1 MKTEPVHYVI
11 LERRGVLAVDGAD
24 SRTFLQGLV
33 SNDVRRIAADR
44 AIYAALLTPQGKYL
58 HDFFMVAQDA
68 SILIDCEAERL
79 ADLQRRLGIFKL
91 RSDVTLTD
99 RSAALTVAALFGGDV
114 PGAFGLA
121 PEPGAATAFHGGVAY
136 MDPRLAIAGAR
147 AVLPSADATA
157 VLESAGFAPADA
169 QAYDRHRIHLGLA
182 DGSRDLIPDKSILL
196 ENGFDELN
204 GVDWEKGCYMGQEL
218 TARTKYRGLV
228 RKRLVPVAVAG
239 PLPAAGTPVLLED
252 KEVGDIRSG
261 VDAMALAFLRIEALE
276 QAGAG
281 GTLTAG
287 EAILTPRIAP
297 WAAGG

>member
-33 SNDVRRIAADR
+33 SNDVRRVAADR

-58 HDFFMVAQDA
+58 HDFFMVEQDA

-79 ADLQRRLGIFKL
+79 ADLQRRLGMYKL
-91 RSDVTLTD
+91 RSDVKLTD
-99 RSAALTVAALFGGDV
+99 RSAALAVAAIFGGDV
-114 PGAFGLA
+114 PGALGLA

-136 MDPRLAIAGAR
+136 MDPRLADAGAR
-147 AVLPSADATA
+147 AVLPSADARA
-157 VLESAGFAPADA
+157 VLEAAGFAPADA

-204 GVDWEKGCYMGQEL
+204 GIDWEKGCYMGQEL

-239 PLPAAGTPVLLED
+239 PLPAAGTPVLLDD
-252 KEVGDIRSG
+252 KEVGDMRSG

-287 EAILTPRIAP
+287 EATLTPRVAP
-297 WAAGG
+297 WAASA